1 MADTGVNIGNGMQQI
16 FPFMK
21 LPPELRLVVYELA
34 ILSHLEDIEHTR
46 FLQCRPPAIGASLE
60 TRNRIRKARILEEN
74 ELRLKSRSKAS
85 PYFGALALLHTSII
99 VYWESY
105 NAMNGIIK
113 RHISARQDSVDKAK
127 MLMFRAQWGG
137 QTADLQEY
145 EADVMSTILSSTRM
159 VHNSLSKTFR
169 RWVEINFSV
178 VSNGNL
184 YGRARQLAQSPTNSD
199 QLTRSVVETSRGAT
213 LVAAV
218 KGFPEMCAII
228 QCRLEG
234 GDGVRTSFTTGV
246 QKSVGWKITEHDV
259 DIMIKDIAAL
269 GATLRTIRGSNCS
282 GGRRSFRVVK
292 HKSRPKR
299 HQSNTS
305 RGLLRTWLSSD
316 EMGRERV

>member
-34 ILSHLEDIEHTR
+34 ILSHLEDIERTR
-46 FLQCRPPAIGASLE
+46 FLQCRPPGIGASLE
-60 TRNRIRKARILEEN
+60 TRNRMRKARILEEH

-85 PYFGALALLHTSII
+85 PYLGVLALLHTSII

-105 NAMNGIIK
+105 NVMNGIIK
-113 RHISARQDSVDKAK
+113 RHISARQDAVDEAK

-159 VHNSLSKTFR
+159 VHNSLLKTFR

-184 YGRARQLAQSPTNSD
+184 YGRARQLAQSPT
-199 QLTRSVVETSRGAT
+199 
-213 LVAAV
+213 
-218 KGFPEMCAII
+218 
-228 QCRLEG
+228 
-234 GDGVRTSFTTGV
+234 
-246 QKSVGWKITEHDV
+246 
-259 DIMIKDIAAL
+259 
-269 GATLRTIRGSNCS
+269 
-282 GGRRSFRVVK
+282 
-292 HKSRPKR
+292 
-299 HQSNTS
+299 
-305 RGLLRTWLSSD
+305 SSD
-316 EMGRERV
+316 